1 MGVKIELVNI
11 VLHTTVKKI
20 IKVCRQRTQ
29 YIRCKIIVTF
39 LAGLIT
45 GVVFITVV
53 SLVER
58 WLTVCWGIVK
68 VIWPVVDELVVV
80 ANNLLLAPDIAAGE
94 GDWNRSLRLIGD
106 CRSLKEIKYKS
117 N

>member
-1 MGVKIELVNI
+1 M
-11 VLHTTVKKI
+11 
-20 IKVCRQRTQ
+20 
-29 YIRCKIIVTF
+29 
-39 LAGLIT
+39 
-45 GVVFITVV
+45 FITVV

-94 GDWNRSLRLIGD
+94 GDWNLSLILIGD
-106 CRSLKEIKYKS
+106 CRSLKKEEKKKE
-117 N
+117 